1 MGLCEQC
8 GQRDAAKDSLRC
20 GVCIDET
27 TVLNSPNQPV
37 SETDYSED
45 FGRPSQSGNRPQPPR
60 TGDVI
65 AGHYVLREP
74 VGTGGM
80 AVVYQAE
87 DRQLRRMVAIKLM
100 LDSLAQSQQNRE
112 RFEREAR
119 VMAGLDHENIAPVYL
134 VGNHQGFPFFVT
146 KLLSGENLSLLGDK
160 GELPTSLALTILRQ
174 IADALDYIHGRGLVH
189 RDVKPSNVFIENE
202 RAWLIDFGIAKQMHD
217 PALTRTGTMMG
228 TLWFA
233 APEVILG
240 QEAIP
245 SSDQYSLALV
255 GYWLLTKR
263 LPFDCTSDY
272 TVSTGKVSGLAYDQ
286 FDTLGIAEGTP
297 AVFQQALRVNASERF
312 ASCGAFVDALEA
324 SLVPGFTKKPRRRHK
339 PLGRLAWVAGAGTLL
354 AVVTLMV
361 WWWSFSL
368 TSATQVD
375 AAERAALP
383 EAIEP
388 KDLPAAVVASDVG
401 KPDALPPPS
410 VENAPSTQPPRAV
423 AVQRPKRRA
432 ERGKL
437 SGSQKVTLSLNS
449 RISKDQFITTQILI
463 DGAPAGDTPVVLQS
477 VAPGRHEI
485 RFVRK
490 GYQPYV
496 RAVSTTAGQKVT
508 IVAEMVP
515 E

>member
-27 TVLNSPNQPV
+27 TVLRGAEQPV
-37 SETDYSED
+37 SETDYSQD
-45 FGRPSQSGNRPQPPR
+45 FGQPSQPGHRPQPPR

-146 KLLSGENLSLLGDK
+146 KLLSGENLSRLGDK
-160 GELPTSLALTILRQ
+160 GELPTSLSLTFLRQ

-189 RDVKPSNVFIENE
+189 RDVKPSNVFIESE

-240 QEAIP
+240 QEAVP
-245 SSDQYSLALV
+245 ASDQYSLALV

-272 TVSTGKVSGLAYDQ
+272 TVSTGKVSGLDYTQ

-297 AVFQQALRVNASERF
+297 AVFQQALRVNAAERYP
-312 ASCGAFVDALEA
+312 SCGAFVDALEA
-324 SLVPGFTKKPRRRHK
+324 SLTGGSTKKPHRRRLR
-339 PLGRLAWVAGAGTLL
+339 P
-354 AVVTLMV
+354 
-361 WWWSFSL
+361 
-368 TSATQVD
+368 
-375 AAERAALP
+375 ALP
-383 EAIEP
+383 WA
-388 KDLPAAVVASDVG
+388 LAAMAVAAVVSLTVWLWSLPMTSAAKAEVTTPSAPPSIAEPQDTLAAVLPTEAR
-401 KPDALPPPS
+401 KPDVLPVPTAENVPS
-410 VENAPSTQPPRAV
+410 GTPSRA
-423 AVQRPKRRA
+423 AAAQRPKRRA
-432 ERGKL
+432 ERGK
-437 SGSQKVTLSLNS
+437 SVGAQKVTLSLNS

-477 VAPGRHEI
+477 VSPGRHEI

-496 RAVSTTAGQKVT
+496 RSVSTAAGQKVT